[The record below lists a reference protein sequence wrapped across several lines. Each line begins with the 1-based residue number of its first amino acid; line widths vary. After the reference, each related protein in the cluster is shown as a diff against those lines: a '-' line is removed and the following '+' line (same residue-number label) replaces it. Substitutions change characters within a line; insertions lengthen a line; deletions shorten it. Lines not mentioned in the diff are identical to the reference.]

1 MDDGDTE
8 SKISVDNRLDSFI
21 YVLMQYDKASLWF
34 IYTGLLM
41 LQVSFIFIYSEQLLY
56 FCLFKW
62 LLILI
67 IFKCMQF
74 RLEKIHVW

>member
-56 FCLFKW
+56 FCLFK
-62 LLILI
+62 
-67 IFKCMQF
+67 
-74 RLEKIHVW
+74 

>member
-21 YVLMQYDKASLWF
+21 YVLMQYDKGSLCF

-41 LQVSFIFIYSEQLLY
+41 LHVSFIFIYSEQLLY

-62 LLILI
+62 LLI
-67 IFKCMQF
+67 
-74 RLEKIHVW
+74 